1 MNLYSNKKGGNTIK
15 KYLEVND
22 KSEYKEYREN
32 WNTLINIVI
41 MKKKNSNNP
50 LLESI
55 TELEDFE
62 IEININEILQFR
74 KYYRNKKKEILN
86 NKNIKDKKKQNIIII
101 LSIIDNTLLSLEEK
115 GGFSYQ

>member
-1 MNLYSNKKGGNTIK
+1 
-15 KYLEVND
+15 
-22 KSEYKEYREN
+22 
-32 WNTLINIVI
+32 
-41 MKKKNSNNP
+41 MKKKKSNNP